1 MVSDFLSDPWFE
13 ELNARFRACAPAPLP
28 QGSRACEVII
38 DVPDAPGQ
46 LPRALTLSISEEG
59 VKVAPGASPG
69 ADTILRLS
77 YLDAAALTSGQL
89 DSAEALREG
98 RIKVRGDVNVLVPLA
113 TWLHAELVD

>member
-1 MVSDFLSDPWFE
+1 MSDFLSDSWFE
-13 ELNARFRACAPAPLP
+13 ELNARLRSCASAPLP
-28 QGSRACEVII
+28 LGARPCRVVI

-46 LPRALTLSISEEG
+46 LPHALTLSISDEG
-59 VKVAPGASPG
+59 AHVTPGDSPF

-89 DSAEALREG
+89 DSASALREG

-113 TWLHAELVD
+113 TWLHAALAD